1 MKLLLENWRG
11 YLKESQE
18 IWYHGGKIEGSLGPL
33 YLSGDEALSS
43 MHGDLYS
50 FTISPNARWLN
61 LSKIQMGP
69 LALISMDSV
78 GFSPDKIN
86 KIKDSD
92 YDVVWDSKDFNKG
105 YEQIFVVNPEVLIPV
120 KGDV

>member
-1 MKLLLENWRG
+1 MKLILENWRNH
-11 YLKESQE
+11 LKENQE
-18 IWYHGGKIEGSLGPL
+18 IWYHGGKIEGDLNPL
-33 YLSGDEALSS
+33 YLSGDAVLSS
-43 MHGDLYS
+43 THGELYS

-61 LSKIQMGP
+61 LSKIRMGP

-78 GFSPDKIN
+78 GFFPDKIN

-105 YEQIFVVNPEVLIPV
+105 YEQIFVVNPEVLTFV
-120 KGDV
+120 KVGA

>member
-1 MKLLLENWRG
+1 MKLLLENWRQ
-11 YLKESQE
+11 YLAENQE
-18 IWYHGGKIEGSLGPL
+18 IWYHGGKIEGSLDPL
-33 YLSGDEALSS
+33 YLSRDEALSS
-43 MHGDLYS
+43 MHGELYS
-50 FTISPNARWLN
+50 FTISPNAKWLN
-61 LSKIQMGP
+61 LSKMQMGP

-86 KIKDSD
+86 RIKDSD

>member
-1 MKLLLENWRG
+1 LKLLLENWRKH
-11 YLKESQE
+11 LEENQE
-18 IWYHGGKIEGSLGPL
+18 VWYHGGKIEGGLGPL

-43 MHGDLYS
+43 MHGELYS
-50 FTISPNARWLN
+50 FTISPNAKWLN

-86 KIKDSD
+86 KIKDSG
-92 YDVVWDSKDFNKG
+92 YDVVWDSEDFNKG
-105 YEQIFVVNPEVLIPV
+105 YEQIFVVNPNVLTMI
-120 KGDV
+120 KEG